1 MVDWGAQ
8 LVQVVLQQA
17 SGCSGELIFTLA
29 ISKRTLATKR
39 GGGAGGLHCEQNWST
54 AQQNCLE
61 PFKTGLRAVIPT
73 QMLLFSVTSRGFIN
87 LLNDNVNTTKKESLY
102 GENEEAGVD
111 INRDKIA

>member
-1 MVDWGAQ
+1 M
-8 LVQVVLQQA
+8 
-17 SGCSGELIFTLA
+17 
-29 ISKRTLATKR
+29 
-39 GGGAGGLHCEQNWST
+39 
-54 AQQNCLE
+54 
-61 PFKTGLRAVIPT
+61 IPT